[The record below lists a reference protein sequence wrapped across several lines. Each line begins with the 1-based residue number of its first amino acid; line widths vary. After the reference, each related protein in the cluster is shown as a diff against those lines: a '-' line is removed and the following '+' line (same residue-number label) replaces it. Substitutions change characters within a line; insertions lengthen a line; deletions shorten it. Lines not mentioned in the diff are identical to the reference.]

1 MARQKGTLPL
11 PFNAEVA
18 TNKPWD
24 ARLYVETLDDLTNY
38 DEPDIMYQY
47 MVVTVHADPDPAAN
61 GRYELQD
68 IANYTNINNWKKV
81 GTGGSDDTSER
92 IDSLTLEDIGTSQV
106 GLRRHFTQAEK
117 NKLSELESSKFK
129 GRFITLL
136 ALQNN
141 YPNGEA
147 GWYADVD
154 DASGAIR
161 YIWSSSTEEWVQSS
175 GSSALTPA
183 EIKSQYESNLDT
195 NAFTDDE
202 KAKLG
207 KAPEDVT
214 VALQAKADQ
223 TDLDSLHAVAS
234 SGNYNDLSNKPT
246 IPTGV
251 VVDSELDENSIN
263 AVANKAVA
271 SKLAELDNFIGL
283 LVAPPNYLTPTVSFT
298 NPGSTEEIG
307 DTITKVLTVSYNSR
321 NSNGT
326 GGGAATAARIK
337 QGSTVLVEVTGA
349 GSASYNLSEVV
360 QPGTKTFRGEV
371 DYEQG
376 PEAENELGI
385 PDSRGRIPAGT
396 AARNQSYT
404 GRYRI
409 FYGSAAS
416 VPTDSAGIR
425 ALSSAW
431 NNTGSVS
438 LSTGTS
444 NATFIVAIPARDT
457 SASSLS
463 ATDTTNNVDLS
474 YAFQATVD
482 VALPDGTLESYRVYS
497 LTVGSPYPSSATH
510 VISV

>member
-24 ARLYVETLDDLTNY
+24 ARLYVETLEDLTNY
-38 DEPDIMYQY
+38 DEPDIMYPF
-47 MVVTVHADPDPAAN
+47 MVVTVHSDPDPAAN

-117 NKLSELESSKFK
+117 DKLSELESSKFK
-129 GRFITLL
+129 GRFVTLQ

-141 YPNGEA
+141 YPRGEA

-154 DASGAIR
+154 DESGAIR
-161 YIWSSSTEEWVQSS
+161 YIWSSSTTEWVQSS

-202 KAKLG
+202 KAKLA
-207 KAPEDVT
+207 KAPNDVT
-214 VALQAKADQ
+214 AALQAKANQ

-271 SKLAELDNFIGL
+271 AKLNQLDGFINQ
-283 LVAPPNYLTPTVSFT
+283 LVAPPNYAAPLANLTNPAGTVEVGSTVS
-298 NPGSTEEIG
+298 STLNLSFNQR
-307 DTITKVLTVSYNSR
+307 D
-321 NSNGT
+321 
-326 GGGAATAARIK
+326 GGAATEARIK
-337 QGSTVLVEVTGA
+337 HGSTVLATGTS
-349 GSASYNLSEVV
+349 GASYSLSEVAAA
-360 QPGTKTFRGEV
+360 GTKTFRGEI

-376 PEAENELGI
+376 PEKENEFGI
-385 PDSRGRIPAGT
+385 PDSRGRIPAGM

-431 NNTGSVS
+431 NNTSS
-438 LSTGTS
+438 LSLPTGTS
-444 NATFIVAIPARDT
+444 NTTFVVAIPARDT
-457 SASSLS
+457 SASNLS
-463 ATDTTNNVDLS
+463 ATDTTNNVSLS

-497 LTVGSPYPSSATH
+497 LTVGSTYPSSATH